1 MSGKERLLNVL
12 LSPHVS
18 EKSTRLAES
27 NHQIVFRVRRDARK
41 DEIRQAV
48 EMLFDVKVSGVTV
61 LNQRG
66 KRKRF
71 AAGRGRRSDWKKA
84 YVQLAPGYDINFMGA
99 E

>member
-1 MSGKERLLNVL
+1 MSKERLMTVL
-12 LSPHVS
+12 LGPHVS
-18 EKSTRLAES
+18 EKGTRLAEAH
-27 NHQIVFRVRRDARK
+27 HQVVFKVRRDAHK
-41 DEIRQAV
+41 DEIRRAV
-48 EMLFDVKVSGVTV
+48 ETLFDVKVTAVNV

-84 YVQLAPGYDINFMGA
+84 YVQLAPGFDINFMGG